1 MNNKEEIKQYL
12 DAQLCVS
19 KENPIQIVRDDFEH
33 LLNSAASCTL
43 ITVEGVM
50 PDLMEQLRTELKTL
64 QIKTAL
70 DMVVNVSYHSSSEI
84 SFDQLYDLLSIIR
97 EYASSLCRSNMNFQL
112 ILPLRDKYAIQN
124 TITLLDDRK
133 RSIIESPQ
141 VQTYYDFLI
150 NNQNDKNKVIL
161 WSQKVDLAQAI

>member
-97 EYASSLCRSNMNFQL
+97 EFELKINIIWGCGIDTRVNKPSFSL
-112 ILPLRDKYAIQN
+112 IL
-124 TITLLDDRK
+124 
-133 RSIIESPQ
+133 
-141 VQTYYDFLI
+141 LI
-150 NNQNDKNKVIL
+150 GHASEQF
-161 WSQKVDLAQAI
+161 

>member
-97 EYASSLCRSNMNFQL
+97 EFEPKINIICGCGIDTRVNKPNFSL
-112 ILPLRDKYAIQN
+112 IL
-124 TITLLDDRK
+124 
-133 RSIIESPQ
+133 
-141 VQTYYDFLI
+141 LI
-150 NNQNDKNKVIL
+150 GHASEQF
-161 WSQKVDLAQAI
+161 

>member
-64 QIKTAL
+64 RIKTAL

-97 EYASSLCRSNMNFQL
+97 EFEPKINIIWGCGIDTRVNKPNFSL
-112 ILPLRDKYAIQN
+112 IL
-124 TITLLDDRK
+124 
-133 RSIIESPQ
+133 
-141 VQTYYDFLI
+141 LI
-150 NNQNDKNKVIL
+150 GHASEQF
-161 WSQKVDLAQAI
+161 